1 MNRLDKEMVE
11 RKIVPTRTKA
21 QELIDAQCVAVNG
34 KIQTKSS
41 LNVKRDDV
49 IELKDNN
56 ILKYV
61 SRGGLKLEKAS
72 TCFNVDVGEKICVD
86 IGSSTGGFTD
96 CCLQHGA
103 KKVIAIDVGTNVM
116 HESLRTDSRVELHEN
131 TNVVDVP
138 NEKFQQADLVVVDV
152 SFVSLE
158 RIVEKVASTGVF
170 IDMICLIKPQFEC
183 GKQIAK
189 KYNGIIKS
197 KTVHKDVLNK
207 VVAFFNK
214 NGFYLKKLDISPI
227 KGGDGNSEYI
237 SLFTNKVNSNIKV
250 KFDNFVNEAFNKK
263 YE

>member
-11 RKIVPTRTKA
+11 RKIVATRTKA
-21 QELIDAQCVAVNG
+21 QELIEAQCVAVNG
-34 KIQTKSS
+34 RIQTKSS
-41 LNVKRDDV
+41 LNIKQDDV
-49 IELKDNN
+49 IELKENN

-61 SRGGLKLEKAS
+61 SRGGLKLEKALTS
-72 TCFNVDVGEKICVD
+72 FNVDANEKIVVD

-103 KKVIAIDVGTNVM
+103 KKVIAIDVGTDIM
-116 HESLRTDSRVELHEN
+116 HKSLRADSRVELHEN
-131 TNVVDVP
+131 TNVVDVS

-158 RIVEKVASTGVF
+158 RIVEKVASTGVL

-189 KYNGIIKS
+189 KYNGVIKS

-214 NGFYLKKLDISPI
+214 NGFYLQNLDVSPI

-237 SLFTNKVNSNIKV
+237 SLFSNRIGRNAPLKFESIVNL
-250 KFDNFVNEAFNKK
+250 AFN
-263 YE
+263 

>member
-61 SRGGLKLEKAS
+61 SRGGLKLEKAL

-103 KKVIAIDVGTNVM
+103 KKVIAIDVGTDVM
-116 HESLRTDSRVELHEN
+116 HETLRADSRVELHEN

-158 RIVEKVASTGVF
+158 RIIEKVASTGVL

-214 NGFYLKKLDISPI
+214 NGFYLKNLDVSPI

-237 SLFTNKVNSNIKV
+237 SLFSNKTAGNAQLKFESIV
-250 KFDNFVNEAFNKK
+250 KLAFN
-263 YE
+263 

>member
-1 MNRLDKEMVE
+1 MNRLDKDMVE

-61 SRGGLKLEKAS
+61 SRGGLKLEKAF

-103 KKVIAIDVGTNVM
+103 KKVIAIDVGTDVM
-116 HESLRTDSRVELHEN
+116 HETLRTDSRVELHEN

-158 RIVEKVASTGVF
+158 RIVEKVASTGVL

-197 KTVHKDVLNK
+197 KTVHKDVLNI

-214 NGFYLKKLDISPI
+214 NGFYLKNLDVSPI

-237 SLFTNKVNSNIKV
+237 SLFSNKTAGNAQLKFESIVNL
-250 KFDNFVNEAFNKK
+250 AFN
-263 YE
+263 

>member
-11 RKIVPTRTKA
+11 RKIVPTRAKA
-21 QELIDAQCVAVNG
+21 QELIEAQCVAVNG

-41 LNVKRDDV
+41 FNIKQDDM
-49 IELKDNN
+49 IELKENN

-61 SRGGLKLEKAS
+61 SRGGLKLEKAL
-72 TCFNVDVGEKICVD
+72 TCFNVDASEKIVVD

-103 KKVIAIDVGTNVM
+103 KKVIAIDVGTDIM
-116 HESLRTDSRVELHEN
+116 HKSLRADARVELHEN
-131 TNVVDVP
+131 TNVVDVS

-158 RIVEKVASTGVF
+158 RIVEKVASTGVL

-214 NGFYLKKLDISPI
+214 NGFYLQNLDVSPI

-237 SLFTNKVNSNIKV
+237 SLFTNKVSSNIQV